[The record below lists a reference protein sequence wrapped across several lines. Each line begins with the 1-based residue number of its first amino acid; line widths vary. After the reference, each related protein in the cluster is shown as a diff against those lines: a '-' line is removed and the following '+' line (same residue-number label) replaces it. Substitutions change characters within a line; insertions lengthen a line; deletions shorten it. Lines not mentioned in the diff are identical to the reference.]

1 MLRTIE
7 EITAELRKNPIERAF
22 VIERDAAVDE
32 ESRTVSVAFAS
43 DDAIEHWFGLLKL
56 SMKGDAMRS
65 ERLSSGAPLLMDHNS
80 RDQVGVI
87 EDFKITKG
95 VARATVRFDTDQR
108 SSDIFN
114 SVKNGVRRNVSVG
127 FLVHE
132 MHIENEKEAQKGAIP
147 IYRSDDWEP
156 YEISIVAIPADY
168 KKAGVGREFE
178 IPTPTEDPISD
189 ASQQRAISPK
199 EENKMTPEEIAAAAA
214 AEAQRIAALPP
225 APSATADT
233 ITRTREIVDFAE
245 IFGEADLARTMIA
258 ASPAVTVEDVRV
270 AIQAKRNAV
279 PAATPPLESPQAI
292 AARAGVQLALTVPRH
307 GAVRSFTGERA
318 AEKAYRFGK
327 WILGGPLGRRSAMDW
342 CATNGINITRDQS
355 EGVNESGGYL
365 VPEEFGNDMIDLKE
379 QYGVFRRNTKIV
391 PMSSDVQSDPR
402 RTGGLTAVFEGEADT
417 GNVSTLGWDRV
428 SLTAKK
434 LMVLARYS
442 SEISEDSLI
451 SMADT
456 LANEMAYAFANKED
470 ECGFNGDGTST
481 YGNIVGVRSKLLNL
495 SSTRADIAGLV
506 VGSGNLYSELALVD
520 FEAVVAKLPEYADTP
535 SAKWFVSR
543 SFYYN
548 VMVKLAL
555 AAGGN
560 GAMDIEAS
568 RGKRFLGYDVE
579 FAQVM
584 PKVEANDQVCA
595 LLGDLAKGSR
605 MGMRRDTTISLRE
618 HVLHS
623 TDQIQVRG
631 TERFDINVHDVGNES
646 STAASRVPGPIV
658 GLLTAAA

>member
-1 MLRTIE
+1 MADHQIE
-7 EITAELRKNPIERAF
+7 EIRKQFGQRQFCSLPLTFERAGGEDG
-22 VIERDAAVDE
+22 VAD
-32 ESRTVSVAFAS
+32 SRTVRLAFAS
-43 DDAIEHWFGLLKL
+43 DKPVDHWMGPVILTTKKKAVRADRMKQGLALLKDHDHCEQIGIVENF
-56 SMKGDAMRS
+56 SFDADGIIRGDARFS
-65 ERLSSGAPLLMDHNS
+65 KG
-80 RDQVGVI
+80 
-87 EDFKITKG
+87 EDGEEIYQDVLDGIK
-95 VARATVRFDTDQR
+95 RF
-108 SSDIFN
+108 
-114 SVKNGVRRNVSVG
+114 VSVG
-127 FLVHE
+127 FMMYELHVDSD
-132 MHIENEKEAQKGAIP
+132 KDGVVT
-147 IYRSDDWEP
+147 YRCDDWEP
-156 YEISIVAIPADY
+156 FEVSIVAVPADITV
-168 KKAGVGREFE
+168 GVGRSLEE
-178 IPTPTEDPISD
+178 KQVSEAQTRATN
-189 ASQQRAISPK
+189 QQL
-199 EENKMTPEEIAAAAA
+199 ENKMDNPIETTPVTPVATVPVQRN
-214 AEAQRIAALPP
+214 AEAEAAQRVKG
-225 APSATADT
+225 
-233 ITRTREIVDFAE
+233 IVEFAE
-245 IFGEADLARTMIA
+245 VFGQGDLARTMLA
-258 ASPAVTVEDVRV
+258 ASPDVTLEDVRT
-270 AIQAKRNAV
+270 AIKAAQPPTVKV
-279 PAATPPLESPQAI
+279 PVIDPAEQ
-292 AARAGVQLALTVPRH
+292 ARAQGGVQLARSIPRH
-307 GAVRSFTGERA
+307 GVIRSFKGEHA

-342 CATNGINITRDQS
+342 CNANGLIMTRDQS
-355 EGVNESGGYL
+355 EASNEAGGYL
-365 VPEEFGNDMIDLKE
+365 VPEEFGNDLIDLKE
-379 QYGVFRRNTKIV
+379 TYGVFRRNTKIV

-417 GNVSTLGWDRV
+417 GAVSTLGWDRV

-481 YGNIVGVRSKLLNL
+481 YGGIVGVREKLLGL
-495 SSTRADIAGLV
+495 SATRANIAGLV

-520 FEAVVAKLPEYADTP
+520 FEAVVARLPEYADTP

-555 AAGGN
+555 ASGGN
-560 GAMDIEAS
+560 AATDVEAA

-605 MGMRRDTTISLRE
+605 MGTRRDTTISLSE

-646 STAASRVPGPIV
+646 GTAASRVAGPIV
-658 GLLTAAA
+658 GLLTAAS

>member
-1 MLRTIE
+1 MADHQIE
-7 EITAELRKNPIERAF
+7 DIRRHFGERQFCSLPLTFERA
-22 VIERDAAVDE
+22 VAEDGVAD
-32 ESRTVSVAFAS
+32 SRTVRLAFAS
-43 DDAIEHWFGLLKL
+43 DAPVDHWMGPVILTTKKKAVRADRMKAGLALLKDHDHCEQIGIVENF
-56 SMKGDAMRS
+56 SFDADGIIRGDARFS
-65 ERLSSGAPLLMDHNS
+65 KG
-80 RDQVGVI
+80 
-87 EDFKITKG
+87 EDGEEIYQDVLDGIK
-95 VARATVRFDTDQR
+95 RF
-108 SSDIFN
+108 
-114 SVKNGVRRNVSVG
+114 VSVG
-127 FLVHE
+127 FMMYELHVDSDKDGV
-132 MHIENEKEAQKGAIP
+132 IT
-147 IYRSDDWEP
+147 YRCDDWEP
-156 YEISIVAIPADY
+156 FEVSIVAVPADITV
-168 KKAGVGREFE
+168 GVGRSL
-178 IPTPTEDPISD
+178 EDKQVSD
-189 ASQQRAISPK
+189 AQQRAISDNT
-199 EENKMTPEEIAAAAA
+199 ENNMDENKDKLPETPVDPLAAAAQA
-214 AEAQRIAALPP
+214 REMIRTEIK
-225 APSATADT
+225 ATAEVIGDVT
-233 ITRTREIVDFAE
+233 LAHRYFQEKVLDERSTEPTVDDFKAFARQALKVE
-245 IFGEADLARTMIA
+245 TPKPPVIDPVEQAR
-258 ASPAVTVEDVRV
+258 
-270 AIQAKRNAV
+270 Q
-279 PAATPPLESPQAI
+279 QG
-292 AARAGVQLALTVPRH
+292 GVQLARSIPRH
-307 GAVRSFTGERA
+307 GVIRSFKGDHA

-342 CATNGINITRDQS
+342 CNANGLIMTRDQS
-355 EGVNESGGYL
+355 EASNEAGGYL
-365 VPEEFGNDMIDLKE
+365 VPEEFGNDLIDLKE
-379 QYGVFRRNTKIV
+379 TYGVFRRNTKIV

-417 GNVSTLGWDRV
+417 GAVSTLGWDRV

-470 ECGFNGDGTST
+470 ECGFNGDGTDT
-481 YGNIVGVRSKLLNL
+481 YGGIVGVREKLLGL
-495 SSTRADIAGLV
+495 SATRANIAGLV

-535 SAKWFVSR
+535 AAKWFVSR

-555 AAGGN
+555 ASGGN
-560 GAMDIEAS
+560 AATDVEAA

-605 MGMRRDTTISLRE
+605 MGTRRDTTISLSE

-646 STAASRVPGPIV
+646 ATAASRVAGPIV